1 MEKITLYVKESY
13 HELVNKVTWPTWTSL
28 LQSTVLV
35 LIASLIISLIIFIMD
50 LIAKNGLDFI
60 YPGGNF

>member
-35 LIASLIISLIIFIMD
+35 LIASLIISLIIFVMD
-50 LIAKNGLDFI
+50 LIAKNALDFI